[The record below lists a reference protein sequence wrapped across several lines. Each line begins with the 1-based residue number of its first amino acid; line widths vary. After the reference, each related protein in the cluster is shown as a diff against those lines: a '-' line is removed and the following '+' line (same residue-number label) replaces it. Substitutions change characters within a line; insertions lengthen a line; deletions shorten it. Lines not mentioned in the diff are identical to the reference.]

1 MDPQLLSSLG
11 IVLGLAT
18 LITLALRGWSI
29 ILIAP
34 IAAMIVLAFS
44 QVDLLTGL
52 NETYMKGFSSFA
64 MKFFFLFLL
73 GTIFGKVMEDSGAA
87 QKIAD
92 VLLQLTGRS
101 NPLHVVMAIVAVCGV
116 LGYGGVSVFVILF
129 VVVPIARPLFKEVDL
144 SWHLFP
150 GIYFF
155 GVATFVMSMVPGT
168 PQIQNIIPTKY
179 LGTTAM
185 AAPALGLIA
194 TAFIIV
200 ANYLLLGWLIRRSR
214 RMGQGYAGS
223 DPLGAAAAAAAP
235 GPAQQTA
242 HRMRPLPSIWLAAAP
257 SVVLF
262 LLLNVAGLDI
272 FWALLGGIV
281 AGLVLL
287 HRHLTA
293 KLQTLTLGAINCA
306 LPIINTCADVGFGA
320 VVGSVAGFKAIS
332 NMLLSIPGTPLIS
345 LALATQVL
353 CGITGSASGGLGIA
367 MELFAQQYLSLGLN
381 PEVIHR
387 IASLASAGLDTMPH
401 NGAVITALA
410 VVGLTHKQAYK
421 PIFLLAVVTPI
432 LTNAL
437 AIVVAMAIY

>member
-1 MDPQLLSSLG
+1 MDPQLLSMLG
-11 IVLGLAT
+11 IGLGLAT

-34 IAAMIVLAFS
+34 LASLIVLGCS

-87 QKIAD
+87 RKIAD
-92 VLLQLTGRS
+92 FLLQLTGKTK
-101 NPLHVVMAIVAVCGV
+101 PLHVAMAIVAVCGL

-129 VVVPIARPLFKEVDL
+129 VIVPIARPLFKEVDL

-185 AAPALGLIA
+185 AAPLLGLMASAFVIA
-194 TAFIIV
+194 
-200 ANYLLLGWLIRRSR
+200 ANYFVLGKMIERSKR
-214 RMGQGYAGS
+214 KGEGYEGS
-223 DPLGAAAAAAAP
+223 DPAAAKAVACPVEADKA
-235 GPAQQTA
+235 
-242 HRMRPLPSIWLAAAP
+242 LPSIWLAFLP
-257 SVVLF
+257 SAMLLV
-262 LLLNVAGLDI
+262 LLNVVKLDI
-272 FWALLGGIV
+272 VWALLGGIA
-281 AGLVLL
+281 AGMLLL
-287 HRHLTA
+287 HPYLTD
-293 KLQTLTLGAINCA
+293 KIKTLTNGATNCA

-320 VVGSVAGFKAIS
+320 VVGSVVGFKSIS

-345 LALATQVL
+345 LSLATQLL
-353 CGITGSASGGLGIA
+353 CGITGSATGGLGIA
-367 MELFAQQYLSLGLN
+367 MELFAKQFLTLGLN

-387 IASLASAGLDTMPH
+387 IGSLATAGLDVMPH

-421 PIFLLAVVTPI
+421 PIFMLAVLTPI
-432 LTNAL
+432 ITNVV
-437 AIVVAMAIY
+437 AIVIATVLY

>member
-1 MDPQLLSSLG
+1 MDPQLLSVIG
-11 IVLGLAT
+11 IFLGLAT

-34 IAAMIVLAFS
+34 LAAMIVLAFS

-52 NETYMKGFSSFA
+52 NETYMKGFASFA

-87 QKIAD
+87 RKIAD
-92 VLLQLTGRS
+92 ALLKVTGRS
-101 NPLHVVMAIVAVCGV
+101 NPLHVSMAIVAVCGL

-129 VVVPIARPLFKEVDL
+129 VIVPIARPLFKEMDL

-168 PQIQNIIPTKY
+168 PQIQNIIPTRY

-194 TAFIIV
+194 TAFILV
-200 ANYLLLGWLIRRSR
+200 ANYLLLGWLIRRSKAR
-214 RMGQGYAGS
+214 GQGYAGS
-223 DPLGAAAAAAAP
+223 DPLGEAAAP
-235 GPAQQTA
+235 PATGPTA
-242 HRMRPLPSIWLAAAP
+242 GVGALPNLWLAGAP

-272 FWALLGGIV
+272 VWALLGGIV
-281 AGLVLL
+281 AGLALL
-287 HRHLTA
+287 HRHLPD
-293 KLQTLTLGAINCA
+293 KLKTLTLGATNCA

-345 LALATQVL
+345 LALATQFL

-367 MELFAQQYLSLGLN
+367 MELFAQQYLDMGLN

-410 VVGLTHKQAYK
+410 VVGLTHRQAYK
-421 PIFLLAVVTPI
+421 PIFLMAVVTPI

>member
-1 MDPQLLSSLG
+1 MNMDPHLLSILG
-11 IVLGLAT
+11 IVFGLAT

-52 NETYMKGFSSFA
+52 NDTYMKGFSSFA

-87 QKIAD
+87 RRIAD
-92 VLLQLTGRS
+92 FLLRLTGKS
-101 NPLHVVMAIVAVCGV
+101 NQLHVAMAIVAVCGL

-129 VVVPIARPLFKEVDL
+129 VIVPIARPLFKEIDL

-155 GVATFVMSMVPGT
+155 GVATFVMSMLPGT

-194 TAFIIV
+194 SVFVIT
-200 ANYLLLGWLIRRSR
+200 ANYLLLGWMIKRSKR
-214 RMGQGYAGS
+214 KGEGYEGT
-223 DPLGAAAAAAAP
+223 DPAAAKAAP
-235 GPAQQTA
+235 SQINGDT
-242 HRMRPLPSIWLAAAP
+242 PLPNIWLAFMP
-257 SVVLF
+257 SAVL
-262 LLLNVAGLDI
+262 LILLNVLKLDV
-272 FWALLGGIV
+272 FWALLGGIASGMV
-281 AGLVLL
+281 IL
-287 HRHLTA
+287 HRHLPE
-293 KLQTLTLGAINCA
+293 KLKTLTSGATNCA
-306 LPIINTCADVGFGA
+306 LPVINTCADVGFGA
-320 VVGSVAGFKAIS
+320 VVGSVSGFKSIS
-332 NMLLSIPGTPLIS
+332 NMLLGIPGTPLIS
-345 LALATQVL
+345 LSIATQLL

-367 MELFAQQYLSLGLN
+367 MELFAKQYLALGLN

-387 IASLASAGLDTMPH
+387 IASLATAGLDVMPH

-421 PIFLLAVVTPI
+421 PIFMLAVVTPL

-437 AIVVAMAIY
+437 AIVVAMTIY